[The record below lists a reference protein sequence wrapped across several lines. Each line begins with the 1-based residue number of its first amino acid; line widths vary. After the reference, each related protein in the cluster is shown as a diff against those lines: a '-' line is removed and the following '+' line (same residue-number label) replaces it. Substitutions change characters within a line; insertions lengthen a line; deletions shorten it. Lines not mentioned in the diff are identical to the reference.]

1 MDLQTIVNAIN
12 KTGFEN
18 RSKQMFTLGDLI
30 QDLEKLPQNAD
41 ITIEPFHLVPDFSQV
56 IEAIILIYVLHI
68 KQGMNLILTIKPYL
82 IYYKWLKN
90 ALIKNLPVIKA
101 VSLL

>member
-30 QDLEKLPQNAD
+30 QDLENYHKMP
-41 ITIEPFHLVPDFSQV
+41 I
-56 IEAIILIYVLHI
+56 
-68 KQGMNLILTIKPYL
+68 
-82 IYYKWLKN
+82 
-90 ALIKNLPVIKA
+90 
-101 VSLL
+101 

>member
-41 ITIEPFHLVPDFSQV
+41 ITIEPFHLVPDFFTSYRGYYSDLCLTYKTRY
-56 IEAIILIYVLHI
+56 ESY
-68 KQGMNLILTIKPYL
+68 LTIKPYL